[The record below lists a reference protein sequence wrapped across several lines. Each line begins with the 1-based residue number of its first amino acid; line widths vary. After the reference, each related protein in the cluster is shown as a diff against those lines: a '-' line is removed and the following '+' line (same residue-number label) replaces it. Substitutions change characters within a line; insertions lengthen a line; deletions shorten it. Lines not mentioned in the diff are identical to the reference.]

1 MRKKVISLSLIAVI
15 MLLGTFAVSALSV
28 TINVTSSTVLTKDY
42 TSSKANLVSMITSM
56 GYGEGTPGTYIRA

>member
-28 TINVTSSTVLTKDY
+28 TI
-42 TSSKANLVSMITSM
+42 M
-56 GYGEGTPGTYIRA
+56 